1 MEAKQHQIVICDDDL
16 LIVNVVTLSLEL
28 AGYAVAKTYDGAEA
42 LALATSKP
50 QFYDLIIV
58 DHAMPNLDGLGLV
71 NGLRRLNFAGKIL
84 VLSGHLDGQIQ
95 REYKKLAV
103 DRIMAKPYDMKALLD
118 SVTFLLGK

>member
-1 MEAKQHQIVICDDDL
+1 VEAKQHQIVICDDDL
-16 LIVNVVTLSLEL
+16 LIVNVVALSLEL
-28 AGYAVAKTYDGAEA
+28 AGYAVTKAYDGAEA
-42 LALATSKP
+42 LALMTSKP
-50 QFYDLIIV
+50 HFYDLIVV
-58 DHAMPNLDGLGLV
+58 DHVMPNLDGLGLV

-118 SVTFLLGK
+118 SVSVLLGR